1 MTEQDS
7 DLSEEMIVSGQ
18 LNSEGAPGRILFE
31 KLHELENFLTHYGRA
46 ANSEESR
53 MKLKNDKEKLESLGC
68 LLPEDE
74 VGLKTI
80 INDAT
85 ESLKQIMFE
94 QVTSMFKSHKSHHQE
109 ILEAVEQFHVDVGHA
124 ISRDLLDHAEN
135 LKEEHR
141 DAANKEFFQPKQSTS
156 ESSHL

>member
-85 ESLKQIMFE
+85 LTNLYKASILIYCNDRGDTRIEEF
-94 QVTSMFKSHKSHHQE
+94 VTSYVK
-109 ILEAVEQFHVDVGHA
+109 
-124 ISRDLLDHAEN
+124 
-135 LKEEHR
+135 
-141 DAANKEFFQPKQSTS
+141 
-156 ESSHL
+156 